1 MEEAPKTKRVTKKAL
16 EEFCTAN
23 GITEDRIH
31 NLLESAFPAT
41 YKWDEA
47 TYKAILHHLFKN
59 YEFLTDEDIISSING
74 MQKNLYKYSFDY
86 AHQAKMSMRLE
97 AFLDKVVEIAE
108 VQDIKASQ
116 IEGWDEEMREYIK
129 RKVATWSVFDEVSK
143 EIQWGK
149 VFNNML
155 SYYRYER
162 QNPPFHCY
170 NISRDEVL
178 FTKVKLYWNGNSYQ
192 KEPIQDAPGTAPG
205 TAQSNSG
212 CCFLLGSIAIA
223 GITTTLLLFF

>member
-1 MEEAPKTKRVTKKAL
+1 MEEAPKTKRATKKAI

-41 YKWDEA
+41 YEWDESI
-47 TYKAILHHLFKN
+47 YKAILHHLFKN

-86 AHQAKMSMRLE
+86 AYKAKMSMKLE

-108 VQDIKASQ
+108 VQDVTTSQ
-116 IEGWDEEMREYIK
+116 IEVWDEELKEYIK
-129 RKVATWSVFDEVSK
+129 SIVATWSVFDEVTK

-149 VFNNML
+149 VLYKIL
-155 SYYRYER
+155 SSFRYDHH
-162 QNPPFHCY
+162 NPPFHCY

-178 FTKVKLYWNGNSYQ
+178 FTKEKLYWNGNSYQ
-192 KEPIQDAPGTAPG
+192 KEPIQDAPGTTPG